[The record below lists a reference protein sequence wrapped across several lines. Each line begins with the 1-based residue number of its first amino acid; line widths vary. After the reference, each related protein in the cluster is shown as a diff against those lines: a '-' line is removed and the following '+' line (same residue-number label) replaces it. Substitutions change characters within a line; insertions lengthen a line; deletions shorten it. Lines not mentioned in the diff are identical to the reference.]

1 MNITNWANIPNITNQ
16 VTTGALQAG
25 LRCGSS
31 AAMTSGGGTARS
43 SAKFVERLDLSNRQ
57 GYREDYSIRDAAE
70 SLWKQET
77 QTFNLKDL
85 SDPTKSSDII
95 ENMRRQ
101 ARWDLGINT
110 GETKE
115 EVMSA
120 YIQNLRQNGLSGD
133 VNWSGLS
140 RELEAFK
147 TTTPEELAD
156 GLDYLASRYVAVLDK
171 LERNY
176 QGEEL
181 TAQRAKLNEVYEAGK
196 AGMIDGYTRLLQDNL
211 GISSGDAQAVKD
223 SFSAI
228 LAEKV
233 DAYRGVLE
241 KVHENVSETGADSVW
256 LKNHDAYIASQLRA
270 ASTTTQSK
278 AAYSVQDLT
287 AAGQIAQSYQTE
299 IFNAS
304 SCGRDEATLALNLS
318 MADMK
323 AETMIQKGLIGQN
336 MAALLRGSRAQGH
349 EKALAT
355 LDQALSKRES
365 SLAPGEPKGTFA
377 PVDRTI
383 FNGIYNAVM
392 NTYRQ
397 NGGDGA
403 GAIRAGAAYGQTVTA
418 QATSQN
424 PKALRW
430 GINIESYWK
439 DFYTTPADKE
449 ISPLAKQMNRLLIQ
463 SGQTSDLGCSTYQKY
478 VNSWQNFLTSI
489 GGGVNMWA

>member
-1 MNITNWANIPNITNQ
+1 MNITSWVNIPNIANQ
-16 VTTGALQAG
+16 ITAGVPQAG
-25 LRCGSS
+25 FQHDSS
-31 AAMTSGGGTARS
+31 VAVTSGSG
-43 SAKFVERLDLSNRQ
+43 SAQGSVPLLHLDFSDRK
-57 GYREDYSIRDAAE
+57 GYREDYSIQDAAE

-85 SDPTKSSDII
+85 NDPTKAGDII

-156 GLDYLASRYVAVLDK
+156 GLDYLASRYVSVMDK
-171 LERNY
+171 LERNFS
-176 QGEEL
+176 GDGL
-181 TAQRAKLNEVYEAGK
+181 TTQLAKLEEVYQAGK
-196 AGMIDGYTRLLQDNL
+196 AGMINGYTQLLQDNL
-211 GISSGDAQAVKD
+211 GISSGDAQVVKD

-233 DAYRGVLE
+233 DIYRGALE
-241 KVHENVSETGADSVW
+241 KVHETVSQTDPDNVW

-270 ASTTTQSK
+270 AGSSSQSM

-299 IFNAS
+299 IFSAS
-304 SCGRDEATLALNLS
+304 SCGRNEATLALNLS

-323 AETMIQKGLIGQN
+323 AETMIQKGLVSQN
-336 MAALLRGSRAQGH
+336 MAALLRNSRAQGH
-349 EKALAT
+349 KNALAA
-355 LDQALSKRES
+355 LDQALSKRENN
-365 SLAPGEPKGTFA
+365 LAPGEPKGTFA
-377 PVDRTI
+377 PVDRTV
-383 FNGIYNAVM
+383 FQGIYDATMNA
-392 NTYRQ
+392 YRQ

-403 GAIRAGAAYGQTVTA
+403 RSIRAGVSAGQKLTV
-418 QATSQN
+418 QATAKN
-424 PKALRW
+424 PNALRW
-430 GINIESYWK
+430 GISIESYWK
-439 DFYTTPADKE
+439 GFYTTPNDKRT
-449 ISPLAKQMNRLLIQ
+449 SPLAKQVNKLLVQ
-463 SGQTSDLGCSTYQKY
+463 AGQTSGFDCSTYQKY
-478 VNSWQNFLTSI
+478 VNSWQDFLTSI
-489 GGGVNMWA
+489 GGGVDMRA